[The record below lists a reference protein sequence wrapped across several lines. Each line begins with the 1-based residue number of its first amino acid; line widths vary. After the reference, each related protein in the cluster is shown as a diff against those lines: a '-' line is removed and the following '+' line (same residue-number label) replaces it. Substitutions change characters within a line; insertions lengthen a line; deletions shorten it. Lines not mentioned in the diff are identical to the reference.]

1 MRNLQRYPATVG
13 FVLLASMLGIAGRV
27 FPGPISYTFITTES
41 LQYAVNVAIATI
53 LMALGERFAGS
64 VRSAVIFLVGGIIG
78 LFAGVGFQRILY
90 TAGDLF
96 NIGETPTELLDP
108 IAPALAVALAGSAFA
123 TRLWRR
129 RLRVIII
136 AFTILFASY
145 ASVPADL
152 YRLSCAV
159 VGLLIGI
166 LLVRGGAHKV
176 IDVSPRASR
185 RRLLA
190 TLTAVTALGPLLA
203 MLRPGG
209 LSPLAILSSIAT
221 GETIDSA
228 TLLQTCGLGSSWA
241 CERGLLVIS
250 NHGAG
255 TTAVSFVPT
264 ALLFLAA
271 WGMWRGH
278 RFALYLA
285 AIIDLA
291 ISFVAVA
298 TLNIP
303 VIVDSIIN
311 RGKTEALPE
320 FTLAVVL
327 AVLLPLAVAIIL
339 FSNVKLFS
347 TRATTGALRRFWLV
361 VGISFTTLFTALLFW
376 SILFHR
382 TFNSFTPTPW
392 YYFAG
397 TLKRFLPGRLLDQPR
412 NMPAP
417 PDLFGS
423 ILYQVVGPLF
433 WLIVIYCV
441 IRLILTPEP
450 IVHETRRERAFE
462 LVKRGGS
469 SLSYMTMWPGNN
481 YWFSSD
487 GEAFV
492 AYRVVNGV
500 ALTLADP
507 VCAPGDE
514 LRRIHEFTS
523 YCDRHHWIPVFYSV
537 HEELLPAFDAI
548 GWQVAPVGQESHLLL
563 ADIDLASKEWQ
574 KIRHAHNRAGR
585 EEVSAVW
592 TTWAKLLPSQQR
604 EVDRIAEG
612 WSSTRKIP
620 EMGFTLGTAAELR
633 DPHVGLMLAI
643 DSSQR
648 IHGITSWLPEF
659 RNGEVVG
666 WTLDFMRR
674 SGDAFPGVME
684 FLIGATA
691 LKMKDEGLESLS
703 LSGVPLAKK
712 PLAEGETATNSVLD
726 RLQSF
731 LSKRLEPA
739 YGFESL
745 MFFKSKFHPRY
756 ETLYMA
762 YADPVALPRIA
773 QAIGRAYL
781 PELSTTGAIK
791 LLWRLRNR

>member
-13 FVLLASMLGIAGRV
+13 FVLLASMLGVAGRV
-27 FPGPISYTFITTES
+27 FPGPVSYTFITTES

-53 LMALGERFAGS
+53 LFAIGERLAGS
-64 VRSAVIFLVGGIIG
+64 VRASVIFIVGGIVG
-78 LFAGVGFQRILY
+78 VFAGVGTQRILF

-96 NIGETPTELLDP
+96 NLGETPTELVDP

-123 TRLWRR
+123 SRLWRR
-129 RLRVIII
+129 RLRVVIF
-136 AFTILFASY
+136 AFAILFASY

-166 LLVRGGAHKV
+166 LLVRGGAHKDV
-176 IDVSPRASR
+176 DVSPRASR
-185 RRLLA
+185 RRFLA
-190 TLTAVTALGPLLA
+190 TITAATALGPMLA

-228 TLLQTCGLGSSWA
+228 SLLQTCGFGSSAA

-255 TTAVSFVPT
+255 TTLVSFVP
-264 ALLFLAA
+264 AVLLFLAA

-285 AIIDLA
+285 AMIDLA
-291 ISFVAVA
+291 VSFVALA

-303 VIVDSIIN
+303 VIIDSIIN

-327 AVLLPLAVAIIL
+327 AVLLPLGVAIL
-339 FSNVKLFS
+339 LLSNAKLF
-347 TRATTGALRRFWLV
+347 TTKATKDALRRFWLV
-361 VGISFTTLFTALLFW
+361 IGGSFTGLFTALMFW
-376 SILFHR
+376 SIAFPR
-382 TFNSFTPTPW
+382 TFNNFTPTPW

-423 ILYQVVGPLF
+423 ILFQVAGPLF
-433 WLIVIYCV
+433 WLIFIYCA
-441 IRLILTPEP
+441 IRLMLSPEP
-450 IVHETRRERAFE
+450 VVHETRRERAFE

-481 YWFSSD
+481 YWFSAD

-492 AYRVVNGV
+492 AYRVINGV
-500 ALTLADP
+500 ALTLSDP
-507 VCAPGDE
+507 VCATGEE

-537 HEELLPAFDAI
+537 HEGLLPAFDAI

-563 ADIDLASKEWQ
+563 ADIDLASKEWE

-585 EEVSAVW
+585 EEVTAVW
-592 TTWAKLLPSQQR
+592 TTWNDLLPSQQR
-604 EVDRIAEG
+604 DVDRIAQG

-620 EMGFTLGTAAELR
+620 EMGFTLGTATELR
-633 DPHVGLMLAI
+633 DPEVGLMLAI
-643 DSSQR
+643 DSSGR
-648 IHGITSWLPEF
+648 IHGITSWLPEY
-659 RNGEVVG
+659 RDGDVVG

-674 SGDAFPGVME
+674 SGDAFPGAME

-691 LKMKDEGLESLS
+691 LKMKGDGLESLS

-712 PLAEGETATNSVLD
+712 PLVEGEVATSSVLD

-781 PELSTTGAIK
+781 PEVSTSRAIK
-791 LLWRLRNR
+791 LLWRLRKS